1 MSKTTIPA
9 GGIADD
15 AVNLTSKVTGA
26 LPVANGGTALT
37 SGFVN
42 GFTGAATTFR
52 ITANFAANADP
63 VASNWEEADTDGY
76 GRLGTAV
83 SQASGIFSFPSTGIW
98 LILLNFSFDE
108 GGGGADTSM
117 HAYINTSEGGSFG
130 NAAEGRA
137 SFTGSNARQGADCAF
152 IFDVTNITTHKVST
166 TVDSI
171 DDNNNTMGSS
181 AQNTSSISFIRLGD
195 T

>member
-1 MSKTTIPA
+1 MALSKIDVA
-9 GGIADD
+9 
-15 AVNLTSKVTGA
+15 NMVTGA
-26 LPVANGGTALT
+26 VPVANGGTALT

-52 ITANFAANADP
+52 ITANFANSADP
-63 VASNWEEADTDGY
+63 ITSNLEEADTDGY

-83 SQASGIFSFPSTGIW
+83 SQSSGIFTLPSTGIW
-98 LILLNFSFDE
+98 LILLNFAFDE

-117 HAYINTSEGGSFG
+117 HAYINTNTQYSTDATAFG
-130 NAAEGRA
+130 IAAEGRA

-152 IFDVTNITTHKVST
+152 VFDVTNTTTHKVSFSVDGIT
-166 TVDSI
+166 T
-171 DDNNNTMGSS
+171 NNNTMGNTN
-181 AQNTSSISFIRLGD
+181 QNTSSVTFIRLGD

>member
-9 GGIADD
+9 GGMF
-15 AVNLTSKVTGA
+15 
-26 LPVANGGTALT
+26 

-52 ITANFAANADP
+52 ITTGFANNADP
-63 VASNWEEADTDGY
+63 ITSNWEEADTDGY

-83 SQASGIFSFPSTGIW
+83 SQSSGIFSFPSTGIW

-108 GGGGADTSM
+108 GGGGDDTSM
-117 HAYINTSEGGSFG
+117 HAYINTTTDNSSYGV
-130 NAAEGRA
+130 AAEGRA
-137 SFTGSNARQGADCAF
+137 SYAGSNARQGADCAF
-152 IFDVTNITTHKVST
+152 IFDVTNTTTHKVSFSVSGLVT
-166 TVDSI
+166 
-171 DDNNNTMGSS
+171 NNKTMGATDFNSS
-181 AQNTSSISFIRLGD
+181 AVHFIKLGD

>member
-1 MSKTTIPA
+1 MALSKIDVA
-9 GGIADD
+9 
-15 AVNLTSKVTGA
+15 NMLTGST
-26 LPVANGGTALT
+26 PVANGGTALT

-52 ITANFAANADP
+52 ITANFAADADP
-63 VASNWEEADTDGY
+63 IASNWEEADTDGY

-83 SQASGIFSFPSTGIW
+83 SQASGIFTLPSTGIW

-117 HAYINTSEGGSFG
+117 HAYINTTTDNSSYGV
-130 NAAEGRA
+130 AAEGRA

-152 IFDVTNITTHKVST
+152 VFDVTNTTTHKVST
-166 TVDSI
+166 SI
-171 DDNNNTMGSS
+171 NGVDDNNNTMGSS

>member
-1 MSKTTIPA
+1 MALSKIDVA
-9 GGIADD
+9 
-15 AVNLTSKVTGA
+15 NMVTGA
-26 LPVANGGTALT
+26 VPVANGGTALT

-52 ITANFAANADP
+52 ITANFANSADP
-63 VASNWEEADTDGY
+63 ITSNWEEADTDGY

-83 SQASGIFSFPSTGIW
+83 SQSSGIFTMPSTGIY
-98 LILLNFSFDE
+98 LILLNFAFDE

-117 HAYINTSEGGSFG
+117 HAYINTCTDGSTFG
-130 NAAEGRA
+130 VAAEGRA

-152 IFDVTNITTHKVST
+152 IFDVTNTTTHKVST
-166 TVDSI
+166 SVDGI
-171 DDNNNTMGSS
+171 ETNNNTMGSTS
-181 AQNTSSISFIRLGD
+181 QNTSSVSFIRLGD

>member
-1 MSKTTIPA
+1 MALSKIDVA
-9 GGIADD
+9 
-15 AVNLTSKVTGA
+15 NMLTGA
-26 LPVANGGTALT
+26 TPVANGGTALT
-37 SGFVN
+37 SGFSN